1 MSHALKTAL
10 DAVLANA
17 VDSAGGAPGVVAMVT
32 DRTDNLYEAAYGL
45 RALGSAQP
53 MTLDSVMLM
62 ASCTKA
68 ITGVA
73 VMQLVEE
80 GALSLDDEAQ
90 RYLPEIAQCQVLTG
104 FDAAGQPQLR
114 PPTRQITLRHLMLH
128 TAGFG
133 YEFFSADEQRY
144 RAVAGLPSSLACNFA
159 AINSVLLHDP
169 GERWTYGPSIDWL
182 GLIVEKLRGKPLGAV
197 LQERVFDPL
206 AIHDMAFEL
215 TPAMRARLATI
226 HQRAPDGQLTPV
238 PALGLPQPP
247 TMHMGGAG
255 LYGSTGEYLKFI
267 RMILND
273 GAGPQGQVLRPET
286 VAAMCQNGLG
296 TLHSGAW
303 QTASPPLANSG
314 DFFPGLKKS
323 WAYTFQV
330 NDEETP
336 TGRPAGALS
345 WAGLANTYYW
355 IDRKNGVGGMW
366 CSQIL
371 PFLDIASYPGYVDFE
386 TTVYRFKRMA
396 GV

>member
-10 DAVLANA
+10 DAVLANT
-17 VDSAGGAPGVVAMVT
+17 VNSAGGAPGVVAMVT

-80 GALSLDDEAQ
+80 GALSLDDEAR

-144 RAVAGLPSSLACNFA
+144 RAVAGLPSTLACNFA

-182 GLIVEKLRGKPLGAV
+182 GLIVEKLRGKQLGAV

-206 AIHDMAFEL
+206 AILDMAFEL

-226 HQRAPDGQLTPV
+226 HQRAPDGKLTPV
-238 PALGLPQPP
+238 PELGLPQPP

-286 VAAMCQNGLG
+286 VAEMCQNGLG

-303 QTASPPLANSG
+303 QTAAPTLANSG

-330 NDEETP
+330 NDEDTP

-345 WAGLANTYYW
+345 WAGLANCYYW

-371 PFLDIASYPGYVDFE
+371 PFLDMGSYPGYVDFE
-386 TTVYRFKRMA
+386 TTVYQHKRITGA
-396 GV
+396 